1 MIRAVWRNRR
11 LIFTLSRREVL
22 GRYRGSVLGIF
33 WSLVLPVFML
43 TVYTFV
49 FSVIFR
55 ARWSAQNESRTEFAL
70 ILFAGLLVF
79 NLFSECLNRAPSLI
93 LQNPNY
99 VKKVV
104 FPLEILPCISFC
116 AALFHTA
123 ISYLVW
129 QVFYCVIFGWPP
141 LTFILFPVVLVPLG
155 LFTMGIC
162 WALAALAVYI
172 RDVAQLV
179 TVLTAVLMFL
189 SPIFYPASALPVAYR
204 ALIQLNPLALP
215 IEYARGVLLW
225 SQLPGLFPFSLM
237 TLVSL
242 LVAWGGFAIFQKL
255 RGGFSDVI

>member
-1 MIRAVWRNRR
+1 MIRSLLRHRS
-11 LIFTLSRREVL
+11 LIFSLSRREVL
-22 GRYRGSVLGIF
+22 GRYQGSVLGIF
-33 WSLVLPVFML
+33 WSLVLPIFML

-79 NLFSECLNRAPSLI
+79 NLFAECVNKAPSLV

-104 FPLEILPCISFC
+104 FPLEILPWISFGS
-116 AALFHTA
+116 ALFHTA

-141 LTFILFPVVLVPLG
+141 VTFLLFPVVLLPLAFFIMG
-155 LFTMGIC
+155 LS

-172 RDVAQLV
+172 RDVTQLV
-179 TVLTAVLMFL
+179 GVATAVLMFL
-189 SPIFYPASALPVAYR
+189 SPIFYPATALPVAYR
-204 ALIQLNPLALP
+204 GFLILNPVAQP

-225 SQLPGLFPFSLM
+225 AQVPSLVPFCIM
-237 TLVSL
+237 TLVSAIF
-242 LVAWGGFAIFQKL
+242 AWLGFVIFQKL
-255 RGGFSDVI
+255 RPGFSDVL